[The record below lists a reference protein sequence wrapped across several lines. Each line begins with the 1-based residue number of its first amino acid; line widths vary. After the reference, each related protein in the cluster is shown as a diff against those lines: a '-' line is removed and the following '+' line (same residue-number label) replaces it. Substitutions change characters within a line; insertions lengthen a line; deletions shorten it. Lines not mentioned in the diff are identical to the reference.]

1 MLNPAMDLAGTPVR
15 TALVLIG
22 PTSSPAGGSVSAP
35 IRRLGLDVDKVI
47 DRPEM
52 VDLARALASVKGVS
66 AVNITVNE
74 IDIETVGTVITV
86 EGDDIDTDAL
96 FVAIE
101 KAGAV
106 LHSIDEVVAGDRIID
121 HVPRV
126 R

>member
-1 MLNPAMDLAGTPVR
+1 M
-15 TALVLIG
+15 
-22 PTSSPAGGSVSAP
+22 P
-35 IRRLGLDVDKVI
+35 IRRLALDVDKVI

-52 VDLARALASVKGVS
+52 VALAQTLEKVEGVS

-86 EGDDIDTDAL
+86 EGDDINTDAL
-96 FVAIE
+96 FAAIE
-101 KAGAV
+101 TAGAV
-106 LHSIDEVVAGDRIID
+106 LHSIDEIVAGDHIVE

>member
-1 MLNPAMDLAGTPVR
+1 M
-15 TALVLIG
+15 
-22 PTSSPAGGSVSAP
+22 SAP
-35 IRRLGLDVDKVI
+35 IRRLALDVDKVV

-52 VDLARALASVKGVS
+52 VSLARAMAETPGVS

-74 IDIETVGTVITV
+74 IDIETVGTVVTV

-96 FVAIE
+96 FAAIE

-106 LHSIDEVVAGDRIID
+106 LHSVDEVVAGDRIID
-121 HVPRV
+121 HVSRV

>member
-1 MLNPAMDLAGTPVR
+1 M
-15 TALVLIG
+15 
-22 PTSSPAGGSVSAP
+22 P
-35 IRRLGLDVDKVI
+35 IRRLALDVDKVV

-52 VDLARALASVKGVS
+52 VTLARNLERVRGVE

-96 FVAIE
+96 FTAIE
-101 KAGAV
+101 RAGAV
-106 LHSIDEVVAGDRIID
+106 LHSIDEVVAGSRIID
-121 HVPRV
+121 HVERV